1 MASAPDLIFPPFR
14 LDLEHE
20 QLWRGPDQVPLRPKT
35 FAVLHYLV
43 THAPRLVTQAEL
55 LHAVWADTYVS
66 EGLLR
71 GYMHELRI
79 VLGDAAQVPRFIE
92 TVPRRGWR
100 FLAPVTTASHPADP
114 PPSHTPC
121 ATAAS
126 VPRPLSHVSPLVGRE
141 VELAQL
147 HGWLARAL
155 GGERQVVF
163 VTGEPGMGK
172 TALVDTFLAQALAQG
187 ELGIALG
194 QCVEHYGVGEA
205 YLPVLEALGRL
216 CRGAAGDQ
224 LLRLLRRYAPTWL
237 AQMPALLEATECEA
251 LQPQVHGATQERM
264 VRELA
269 EAVEVLTTVQPLVL
283 WLEDVHWSDYSTLDL
298 LAGLAHRREPARLLV
313 LGTYRPAEVL
323 AHRHPLRGLTQDL
336 QVHRQCVEVPLRLLT
351 VAEVTQYLEARFA
364 IRAQDAAPFHALGQ
378 TLHQG
383 TDGNPLFMVLV
394 VDALVAQGAIA
405 AVAGQW

>member
-1 MASAPDLIFPPFR
+1 MAPAPNLIFPPFR
-14 LDLEHE
+14 LALEHE

-55 LHAVWADTYVS
+55 LQAVWADAYVS
-66 EGLLR
+66 EGILR

-100 FLAPVTTASHPADP
+100 FLAPVTTASHPADH

-126 VPRPLSHVSPLVGRE
+126 VPRPRLQVSPLVGRE

-224 LLRLLRRYAPTWL
+224 LLQLLQRYAPTWL

-313 LGTYRPAEVL
+313 LGTYRPTEVL
-323 AHRHPLRGLTQDL
+323 AHRHPLRSLTQDL
-336 QVHRQCVEVPLRLLT
+336 
-351 VAEVTQYLEARFA
+351 
-364 IRAQDAAPFHALGQ
+364 
-378 TLHQG
+378 
-383 TDGNPLFMVLV
+383 
-394 VDALVAQGAIA
+394 
-405 AVAGQW
+405 